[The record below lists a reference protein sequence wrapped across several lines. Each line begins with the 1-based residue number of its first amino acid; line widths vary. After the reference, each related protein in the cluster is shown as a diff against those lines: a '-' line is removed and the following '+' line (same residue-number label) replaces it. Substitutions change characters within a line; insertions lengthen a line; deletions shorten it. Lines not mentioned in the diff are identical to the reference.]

1 MCLNEL
7 AALKKNT
14 VSKLLKSNIKRSFWR
29 ATLLTFILHF

>member
-14 VSKLLKSNIKRSFWR
+14 VWKLLKSNTKLSFWR